1 MTWRVSLDRVNS
13 GDSDAPLIRLQ
24 FTIINSASTSSVYS
38 TVHQV
43 QNVLLYRHIP
53 PPPQPNLV
61 TCPRCTRLI
70 LPKSRVVLSF
80 QPGQLT
86 CLINFVLITAQQLAE
101 SICCQYATLLSRQTW
116 GRCVATRCML
126 HDVLRYAAAYICT
139 L

>member
-1 MTWRVSLDRVNS
+1 MFPSTASIQVTPN
-13 GDSDAPLIRLQ
+13 APLIRLQ

-38 TVHQV
+38 TVRQV

-53 PPPQPNLV
+53 PPQPNRV

-116 GRCVATRCML
+116 DRCVETHCRS
-126 HDVLRYAAAYICT
+126 HDVLRHATGYICA